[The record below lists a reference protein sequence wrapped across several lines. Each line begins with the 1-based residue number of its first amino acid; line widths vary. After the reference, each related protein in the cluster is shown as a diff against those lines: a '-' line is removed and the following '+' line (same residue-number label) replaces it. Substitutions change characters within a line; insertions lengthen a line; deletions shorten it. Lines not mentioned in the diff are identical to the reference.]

1 MNGEIHASASLSPE
15 NPVTNFIGNGMDPR
29 LCLNAS
35 GLKMVEIG
43 CSIFLTSA
51 VDGHEW

>member
-1 MNGEIHASASLSPE
+1 MNGEIHASASLPPE
-15 NPVTNFIGNGMDPR
+15 NPFTNFIGDGMGPR
-29 LCLNAS
+29 FCLNAS
-35 GLKMVEIG
+35 GLKMVERG